1 MEYKDFF
8 SPKTLEK
15 LNTKSAEN
23 LKTMLGDKSLMQTIM
38 SSNTLMSQISKAEE
52 PYKTQLEN
60 LAVKMIKELYPIID
74 EEGIVLDAKISN
86 ISDIGRGLDEIR
98 VNKPNPLNYL
108 QNLQSK
114 IKATKDPL
122 EKLSLAI
129 QCVERV
135 LFIFEEKFPDDKRP
149 RKAIEAAKAY
159 LANPTE
165 DNGKRVNQWAENI
178 HNIAI
183 KTRDAA
189 SKDVL
194 NTIVYMNYAVTHN
207 DTYLSS
213 IDIYINNAIDY
224 AVSAAKEYYNPNK
237 ISLNESITPESRR
250 RIINAITQGAALRGA
265 FAFYLFKEH
274 LDDLD
279 PTLVNNYNQIMKN
292 SFGIYDDENAIAM
305 MLAALA
311 QGQKMA
317 GGSSKVIINEIKVNT
332 PNPLNYLLNLQSK
345 IEATDDPKE
354 KLSLAIQC
362 AERVLFIWEE
372 KYPNNKSPRK
382 AIEAAKVYL
391 ANPTEENKKATNI
404 AATDA
409 AYAGMSKTIAR
420 TAAYAAVYVAVY
432 AASGATAYA
441 DYAASE
447 AIIAAKEYYNL
458 NEIKINEA
466 ESGITIQA
474 RAANFPMLVHEL
486 IKGLYE
492 LLSLQGFKGDKTS
505 NQAVADKVDLLKNEP
520 SDIRYGKFIF
530 DALNKI
536 FINSE
541 YNDPRIRE
549 FFLTE
554 IYQLGDEEFIQ
565 FIENAVNEELTQTQT
580 QWANST
586 LRDIASDL
594 KADDYESTGLD
605 EIKVNTPRSL
615 KIIKLGDND
624 WGLLVNDKYLFAD
637 TYHHPSRPELN
648 KYEIIYAQ
656 LYVDEYEDDPNES
669 LEVFMSEP
677 SFGGGAPEEEIE
689 AMYDSWEKD
698 IAIAE
703 EVLAPYSHKSNE
715 DTYYIKLK
723 KISGTDLIHTL
734 NEIKVNQP
742 GKIYYLNP
750 KFEFWLTQ
758 DHDEIRYNFDEDTA
772 DALYMFKLASKDN
785 KIIRNQDVETL
796 FKSDPDMWS
805 DSTLDSFIDF
815 LLDYNIIQLGKPS
828 LNEIKVNK
836 PGFNFNNFKTIMGF
850 FNTDT
855 DVFKKDYIVELIDL
869 DEYYSL
875 IPFKGQSS
883 VILIP
888 KQYIEVIHKGAFK
901 YKKEISK
908 EEMNQLKK
916 LINQNKIINVK
927 SLEEDEPGYNPL
939 PLSYGSE
946 YGRMRENKSFK
957 ESFLE
962 SIIDYSLLNEYSEKT
977 INTTIER
984 WKTTNPEIDENTAKQ
999 LIQRFDQIKSGLSGK
1014 LNVISLPDTLKQGQ
1028 NYLNIDKYSFEDMVK
1043 LIQSLP
1049 ENPEKIKKDAIG
1061 RFVQRDGIDKATAQ
1075 SYIARFISKKDE
1087 LKYAVENGTEDGSFT
1102 KEEVKNFIPKKLLNN
1117 NAYLDPR
1124 VWGWIEFEQMLDAL
1138 FPSQR
1143 AAGDE
1148 GENLVSTDADKIYDK
1163 GGIEIYKGD
1172 DVHKCISYNPTS
1184 TETKRK
1190 KYGWCVTQVGNTNY
1204 DYYRFRD
1211 KSPTFYFVFD
1221 RSKDSSPEH
1230 ATFNDE
1236 WHAFVV
1242 QVNNDG
1248 ESYIVTGA
1256 NNRGDINADSWE
1268 GISKIVPSETWA
1280 KIKGLK
1286 DYFKPINLSA
1296 VERGRK
1302 FASGKNLSLNEFK
1315 ELSQDE
1321 KILYIQGKASKNEI
1335 SNEILEILPQ
1345 YKINLEGRST
1355 TLANIAIDS
1364 GQTFPYSALKNNEA
1378 LAKRYAIF
1386 RFRHTDYSK
1395 NPIPLPY
1402 VKYLDDEAKQKYL
1415 NTFDDNL
1422 TFEYIEKYFGQTAIE
1437 NYVNKQIKKLDYLP
1451 KNAIKYIKDPKLKT
1465 LFGIYSKLFDSWEF
1479 GSNTNLSDEALESA
1493 QNMPE
1498 QDVNPIPINLKQWL
1512 ELSPQEKKIIIELTE
1527 KYNQNPD
1534 YSTLAYASPFI
1545 IKDGAETY
1553 TLLPGKSDNYNYTD
1567 WVLLDKNNN
1576 VIKKLPEGTSLG
1588 GMDLI
1593 SGYPTA
1599 EDNFKRVWNL
1609 KDLKIEK

>member
-38 SSNTLMSQISKAEE
+38 SSSTLMNQISKAEA
-52 PYKTQLEN
+52 PYKTQLEK
-60 LAVKMIKELYPIID
+60 LAVDMVKELYPIID
-74 EEGIVLDAKISN
+74 EEGITLDAKIDSISN
-86 ISDIGRGLDEIR
+86 IGQGLDEIK
-98 VNKPNPLNYL
+98 VNKPGTRLKIRQFSKDSGWVLDKDNPWGNWKELFGKEDFAVANAYLYKNYAYL
-108 QNLQSK
+108 TIHGVDNLVES
-114 IKATKDPL
+114 L
-122 EKLSLAI
+122 EKLKDALT
-129 QCVERV
+129 
-135 LFIFEEKFPDDKRP
+135 KRGIP
-149 RKAIEAAKAY
+149 
-159 LANPTE
+159 
-165 DNGKRVNQWAENI
+165 NQI
-178 HNIAI
+178 TTH
-183 KTRDAA
+183 
-189 SKDVL
+189 
-194 NTIVYMNYAVTHN
+194 YAQP
-207 DTYLSS
+207 
-213 IDIYINNAIDY
+213 II
-224 AVSAAKEYYNPNK
+224 K
-237 ISLNESITPESRR
+237 ISSKYYDLINLHHPNINESITPESRR
-250 RIINAITQGAALRGA
+250 RIINAITQGAALRGT

-317 GGSSKVIINEIKVNT
+317 GGSSKVIINEIKINQ
-332 PNPLNYLLNLQSK
+332 PNPLNYLLSLQSK
-345 IEATDDPKE
+345 IKATDDPLE

-362 AERVLFIWEE
+362 AERVLFIFEE
-372 KYPNNKSPRK
+372 KFPDDKRPRK

-391 ANPTEENKKATNI
+391 ANPTEENKKAT
-404 AATDA
+404 AAAAADAYAADAAA
-409 AYAGMSKTIAR
+409 AYAIN
-420 TAAYAAVYVAVY
+420 AV
-432 AASGATAYA
+432 
-441 DYAASE
+441 
-447 AIIAAKEYYNL
+447 KKYYNL
-458 NEIKINEA
+458 NEIRVNEPDFFYPIVNSDTNINYDNLIKNIKIHKNKIQSKLGITDKDKLNELLTFYINTYTEVEHQGDEDLYIDMSLEDFIEDIKGFYEGSTEEDWAPDPTYDVVTIKDILESSLNEA

-530 DALNKI
+530 DALNKV

-554 IYQLGDEEFIQ
+554 IYQLDDEGFIQ
-565 FIENAVNEELTQTQT
+565 FIENAVNDELTQTQT

-605 EIKVNTPRSL
+605 EIRVIPPGQTTTEDVRL
-615 KIIKLGDND
+615 FIKDIFDND
-624 WGLLVNDKYLFAD
+624 PTYFHEKALPTIKKY
-637 TYHHPSRPELN
+637 
-648 KYEIIYAQ
+648 
-656 LYVDEYEDDPNES
+656 
-669 LEVFMSEP
+669 
-677 SFGGGAPEEEIE
+677 
-689 AMYDSWEKD
+689 
-698 IAIAE
+698 
-703 EVLAPYSHKSNE
+703 
-715 DTYYIKLK
+715 
-723 KISGTDLIHTL
+723 
-734 NEIKVNQP
+734 
-742 GKIYYLNP
+742 
-750 KFEFWLTQ
+750 
-758 DHDEIRYNFDEDTA
+758 
-772 DALYMFKLASKDN
+772 
-785 KIIRNQDVETL
+785 
-796 FKSDPDMWS
+796 FKSTPWN
-805 DSTLDSFIDF
+805 IDN
-815 LLDYNIIQLGKPS
+815 LP
-828 LNEIKVNK
+828 
-836 PGFNFNNFKTIMGF
+836 P
-850 FNTDT
+850 TD
-855 DVFKKDYIVELIDL
+855 KKLFLIDL
-869 DEYYSL
+869 
-875 IPFKGQSS
+875 
-883 VILIP
+883 
-888 KQYIEVIHKGAFK
+888 
-901 YKKEISK
+901 
-908 EEMNQLKK
+908 KK
-916 LINQNKIINVK
+916 LFGTQ
-927 SLEEDEPGYNPL
+927 P
-939 PLSYGSE
+939 
-946 YGRMRENKSFK
+946 
-957 ESFLE
+957 
-962 SIIDYSLLNEYSEKT
+962 LNEYSEKT

-984 WKTTNPEIDENTAKQ
+984 WKATDPETDENTAKQ
-999 LIQRFDQIKSGLSGK
+999 LIQRFDQIKSGLSSK
-1014 LNVISLPDTLKQGQ
+1014 LNVVSLSDTLKQGQ

-1049 ENPEKIKKDAIG
+1049 ENPEKAKKDAIG
-1061 RFVQRDGIDKATAQ
+1061 RFVQRDGIDKTTAQ
-1075 SYIARFISKKDE
+1075 SYVARFISKKDE

-1124 VWGWIEFEQMLDAL
+1124 VWGWVEFEQMLDAL

-1184 TETKRK
+1184 AETKRK

-1242 QVNNDG
+1242 QVNSDG

-1256 NNRGDINADSWE
+1256 NNRGDITANSWE

-1315 ELSQDE
+1315 ELAQDE

-1364 GQTFPYSALKNNEA
+1364 GQIFPYSTLKNNEA

-1415 NTFDDNL
+1415 DTFDDNL
-1422 TFEYIEKYFGQTAIE
+1422 TFEYIEKYFGQTATE
-1437 NYVNKQIKKLDYLP
+1437 NYVNEQVKKLDYLP
-1451 KNAIKYIKDPKLKT
+1451 KSAVKYIKNPKLKT
-1465 LFGIYSKLFDSWEF
+1465 LFEIYSKLFNSWEF

-1527 KYNQNPD
+1527 KYNQNPN

-1553 TLLPGKSDNYNYTD
+1553 ILLPGTSDNYNYTD